1 MGNSQSQV
9 ANIVNSSS
17 MSVVNNFVSTNIATT
32 SATDTSTQTFTL
44 NIGFM
49 DNCPLK
55 LGQQITSQTV
65 AIGQVS
71 DTQAAQLATQL
82 QSTLEAALKQS
93 TDMVNG
99 LAAATGGNSQDVST
113 NIQNTINQ
121 SIRNNI
127 TRTNI
132 NQVAASSVKTE
143 TMTLNIAACQNSPIQ
158 ANQGIISNVIAQ
170 NILTQIT
177 HDIASSSLIA
187 TASASASQDSGMHNQ
202 GLNDLVD
209 SIGKA
214 ISGIIGSFTGPYAA
228 VAIAC
233 VILCCLCCAGLVYF
247 LMSPAGQ
254 EATTTAAKA
263 GANYAAKH

>member
-32 SATDTSTQTFTL
+32 SATNTNTQTFTL
-44 NIGFM
+44 NIGII

-71 DTQAAQLATQL
+71 DTQTAQLATQL
-82 QSTLEAALKQS
+82 QSTLEAALQQS
-93 TDMVNG
+93 TSMVNG
-99 LAAATGGNSQDVST
+99 LAAATGGNSQDVTT
-113 NIQNTINQ
+113 NIKNTIDQ
-121 SIRNNI
+121 SIKNNI

-132 NQVAASSVKTE
+132 NQVAASSVHTE

-158 ANQGIISNVIAQ
+158 ANQGIVSNVIAQ
-170 NILTQIT
+170 NILTKISN
-177 HDIASSSLIA
+177 DIASSSLIA

-209 SIGKA
+209 SIFKGLTG
-214 ISGIIGSFTGPYAA
+214 IWGIIAL
-228 VAIAC
+228 VVC
-233 VILCCLCCAGLVYF
+233 VICIGILAFAL
-247 LMSPAGQ
+247 SPAGQ

-263 GANYAAKH
+263 GANYAARH

>member
-32 SATDTSTQTFTL
+32 SATNTNTQTFTL
-44 NIGFM
+44 NIGII

-71 DTQAAQLATQL
+71 DTQTAQLATQL

-99 LAAATGGNSQDVST
+99 LAAATGGNSQDVTT
-113 NIQNTINQ
+113 NIKNTIDQ
-121 SIRNNI
+121 SIKNNI
-127 TRTNI
+127 TSTNI
-132 NQVAASSVKTE
+132 NQVAASSVNTQ
-143 TMTLNIAACQNSPIQ
+143 TMTLNIAACQNSPIS
-158 ANQGIISNVIAQ
+158 ATQGIVSNVIAQ
-170 NILTQIT
+170 NILTKIST
-177 HDIASSSLIA
+177 DIASSSLIA

-209 SIGKA
+209 SIFKGLTG
-214 ISGIIGSFTGPYAA
+214 IWGIIAL
-228 VAIAC
+228 VVC
-233 VILCCLCCAGLVYF
+233 VICIGILAFAL
-247 LMSPAGQ
+247 SPAGQ

-263 GANYAAKH
+263 GANYAGKH